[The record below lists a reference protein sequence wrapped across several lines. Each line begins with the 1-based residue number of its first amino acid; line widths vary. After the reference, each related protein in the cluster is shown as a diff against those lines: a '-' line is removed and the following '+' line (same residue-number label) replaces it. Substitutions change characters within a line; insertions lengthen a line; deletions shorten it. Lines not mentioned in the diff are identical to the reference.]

1 MLHSVLLPSSQPL
14 PDVFKE
20 LCISTSHRVKQC
32 TGMILHPWLHLQVP
46 VALACSA
53 PEARVLPE
61 LQALGLSERLAA
73 VVTAE
78 DVARGR
84 PDPEAVLLAAQR
96 LGRPPIRCVL
106 IGEPRR
112 LPALLQ
118 SSLPT
123 LNQGPNIS
131 RQQLPGGA

>member
-1 MLHSVLLPSSQPL
+1 
-14 PDVFKE
+14 
-20 LCISTSHRVKQC
+20 LCTTVNAR
-32 TGMILHPWLHLQVP
+32 LFLLQVP

-61 LQALGLSERLAA
+61 LEALGLSERLAA

-84 PDPEAVLLAAQR
+84 PNPEAVLLAAQR

-106 IGEPRR
+106 IGELQTACLLARP
-112 LPALLQ
+112 PAACSVHLL
-118 SSLPT
+118 
-123 LNQGPNIS
+123 
-131 RQQLPGGA
+131 R

>member
-1 MLHSVLLPSSQPL
+1 MR
-14 PDVFKE
+14 
-20 LCISTSHRVKQC
+20 IW
-32 TGMILHPWLHLQVP
+32 HPLQVP

-61 LQALGLSERLAA
+61 LEALGLSERLAA

-106 IGEPRR
+106 IGELSFVLAPSC
-112 LPALLQ
+112 PAVSALL
-118 SSLPT
+118 
-123 LNQGPNIS
+123 
-131 RQQLPGGA
+131 

>member
-1 MLHSVLLPSSQPL
+1 MRIWHL
-14 PDVFKE
+14 
-20 LCISTSHRVKQC
+20 
-32 TGMILHPWLHLQVP
+32 LQVP

-61 LQALGLSERLAA
+61 LEALGLSERLAA

-106 IGEPRR
+106 IGE
-112 LPALLQ
+112 LQ
-118 SSLPT
+118 
-123 LNQGPNIS
+123 
-131 RQQLPGGA
+131 